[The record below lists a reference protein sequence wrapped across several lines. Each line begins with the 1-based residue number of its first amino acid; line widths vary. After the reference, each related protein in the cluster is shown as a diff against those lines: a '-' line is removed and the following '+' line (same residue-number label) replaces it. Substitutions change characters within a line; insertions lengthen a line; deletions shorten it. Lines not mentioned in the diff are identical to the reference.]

1 MRVGRLHH
9 DDNAKQRTLFTAL
22 LAMMIFIES
31 IGLGPAE
38 NDLRYWYSVSRYT
51 FWMEMGFVALYLL
64 IRSPR
69 ALFLRYWRRHR
80 RVVLVSILWLLTV
93 LFAYLL
99 SDFYAPGNPLATMRL
114 KETVGHFLFFVTLYD
129 ALSHYRIDGRLL
141 IISLIASTLFVA
153 FYFIAVL
160 LVSGFSDTGW
170 LPEFPVAGHWAI
182 NGNIRRVGYQ
192 MEAAVLAAIPFLFE
206 KGKRLL
212 AGVIIL
218 AMLWLIF
225 WLGGR
230 ASVLGILAGI
240 LSLGFFL
247 GWRRS
252 SLLAGAYLVLS
263 LSISFISLKISALP
277 SGYTQSKLQQTLHA
291 RSIHQFSSGR
301 DDVWRQVLQE
311 LKKSPL
317 IGNGPQSYFFY
328 PKHPPSIIHAHNII
342 LQFLGEWG
350 VLGASLFLFL
360 IGSAFWRGYK
370 NLQREIEKNSLS
382 STKLAAWLMIVGL
395 TTASFFGGIYFFAQT
410 SFYLAIAYAIS
421 TSIIT
426 EDINPKE
433 N

>member
-22 LAMMIFIES
+22 LAMMIFIEG

-51 FWMEMGFVALYLL
+51 FWMEIGFVALYLL

-80 RVVLVSILWLLTV
+80 RVVLVSILWFLTV
-93 LFAYLL
+93 LLAYLL

-192 MEAAVLAAIPFLFE
+192 LEAAVLAAIPFLFE

-230 ASVLGILAGI
+230 ASVLGVLAGI

-252 SLLAGAYLVLS
+252 FLLAGIYLGLFV
-263 LSISFISLKISALP
+263 SIGFIDLEISTVNTNYTPTKI
-277 SGYTQSKLQQTLHA
+277 QQTLHA

-301 DDVWRQVLQE
+301 DDVWRLE
-311 LKKSPL
+311 LRKLKKSPL

-328 PKHPPSIIHAHNII
+328 PGHPPSVIHAHNFL

-350 VLGASLFLFL
+350 VLGAGLFLYL
-360 IGSAFWRGYK
+360 LCLAFKQGFK
-370 NLQREIEKNSLS
+370 NLTKETRNHSL
-382 STKLAAWLMIVGL
+382 TPERLAGWAMITGL
-395 TTASFFGGIYFFAQT
+395 TTTAFFGGIYFFTQ
-410 SFYLAIAYAIS
+410 SCFFLAVAYALCS
-421 TSIIT
+421 AP
-426 EDINPKE
+426 EGPKSP
-433 N
+433 